1 MWRQLWESNPGHPL
15 TTVGMKTQVEN
26 FKKWKNSLVYFS
38 IDYLV
43 WGVDQTR
50 LMLFTLGFKA
60 KKSIKE
66 GQIVTLLLTD
76 IISRRQSIL
85 TQKWLFNIIYNF
97 TVHVS
102 SCYYLYHGHSFH
114 LVRFNTSSLPG
125 YPVFQFNPSLP
136 RVSDES
142 FFLKTSKHHYT
153 GKWWKADL
161 YFTWGIKLD

>member
-26 FKKWKNSLVYFS
+26 FKKWKNSLVYFP

-66 GQIVTLLLTD
+66 GQIVTLPAHRHNLKKT
-76 IISRRQSIL
+76 
-85 TQKWLFNIIYNF
+85 KHFNSEM
-97 TVHVS
+97 TV
-102 SCYYLYHGHSFH
+102 
-114 LVRFNTSSLPG
+114 
-125 YPVFQFNPSLP
+125 
-136 RVSDES
+136 
-142 FFLKTSKHHYT
+142 
-153 GKWWKADL
+153 
-161 YFTWGIKLD
+161 